1 MERRVK
7 ERLVGAAVLMAA
19 AIILIPE
26 MLSGPRR
33 ERTAAAQTPTAD
45 APMKT
50 YTIDLNRSPGAPA
63 SPAEVDERAPPSET
77 GSPSDAPSEQVA
89 AASSE
94 NALSEAASTPP
105 TQAIPESTEPQPRT
119 PERVASE
126 QAPARPAVEPRP
138 APVQAVPPPARE
150 ASAPTPVV
158 NAPSIPTSR
167 GWAVQLGSFASRA
180 TADRMVKDLAQ
191 KGQKAVVMPVKS
203 GSNTLYRVRVGPFAD
218 RNTAN
223 DALRDVKGQVAN
235 AAVVAHP

>member
-1 MERRVK
+1 
-7 ERLVGAAVLMAA
+7 MAA

-33 ERTAAAQTPTAD
+33 ARTATAQTPTAE

-50 YTIDLNRSPGAPA
+50 YTIDLNRSPGAPT
-63 SPAEVDERAPPSET
+63 SPAEVDERAPPSESVSPVE
-77 GSPSDAPSEQVA
+77 GSAEQA
-89 AASSE
+89 TAASSE
-94 NALSEAASTPP
+94 KGPPEASTPAP
-105 TQAIPESTEPQPRT
+105 QAIPESTQPRN
-119 PERVASE
+119 PERIASE
-126 QAPARPAVEPRP
+126 QAPRPAVEPP
-138 APVQAVPPPARE
+138 PPVQSAPPPRE

-158 NAPSIPTSR
+158 TASSVPTSR

-191 KGQKAVVMPVKS
+191 KGQKAFVMPVKS

-218 RNTAN
+218 RDAAN